1 MASLEDST
9 IGQLGDLTDAAAN
22 SPFGIALAD
31 ATQTA
36 EELTEEFNNLRDEV
50 LDEFPLLVDEVTAE
64 IEAEVGVIRNEIN
77 ELQDTLN
84 GLSDS
89 DHRRNVIQQ
98 QIFGLFDEMNEIS
111 ATYEDR
117 LIRGLMDVVN
127 GATDLFEMRYE
138 EANYLVSEWLRDT
151 TNEIHVPWALDD
163 D

>member
-1 MASLEDST
+1 M
-9 IGQLGDLTDAAAN
+9 
-22 SPFGIALAD
+22 
-31 ATQTA
+31 
-36 EELTEEFNNLRDEV
+36 
-50 LDEFPLLVDEVTAE
+50 
-64 IEAEVGVIRNEIN
+64 
-77 ELQDTLN
+77 
-84 GLSDS
+84 
-89 DHRRNVIQQ
+89 IQQ

>member
-1 MASLEDST
+1 MCIRDR
-9 IGQLGDLTDAAAN
+9 
-22 SPFGIALAD
+22 
-31 ATQTA
+31 
-36 EELTEEFNNLRDEV
+36 FNNLRDEV

-84 GLSDS
+84 GLSDN